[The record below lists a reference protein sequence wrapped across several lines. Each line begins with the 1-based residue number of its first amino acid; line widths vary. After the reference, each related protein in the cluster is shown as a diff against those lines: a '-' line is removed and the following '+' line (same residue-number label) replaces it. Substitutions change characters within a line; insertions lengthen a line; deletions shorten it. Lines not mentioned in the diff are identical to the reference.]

1 MVDMSLFDRIK
12 NLAQKRGKTVQE
24 VAIELGFSENV
35 FYYWKKASP
44 STDKLQKVA
53 DYFNVSTDYLLGR
66 EEKELT
72 EDDLSVLFRLNTDGL
87 SDEKKEKVKE
97 EMTRFMKFVIEDL
110 KDDD

>member
-1 MVDMSLFDRIK
+1 MTLFERVKSLAKKRNK
-12 NLAQKRGKTVQE
+12 NLKE
-24 VAIELGFSENV
+24 VALELGLSENA
-35 FYYWKKASP
+35 FYSWKKSAP
-44 STDKLQKVA
+44 SSDNLQKVA